1 MSEYKI
7 NGLGQ
12 LGPSLSSPLPP
23 LPGQLSYPH
32 VFPVWGREWAH
43 GGLQAGVPILLLII
57 ATRQLGCEG
66 WWLWQKR
73 CSQRDSIPR
82 RRKPELQLPTPNPW
96 LVLNEQTKW
105 ISACL
110 ALVNKL
116 KRREA
121 QDDQTR
127 DANKDI
133 CQNPTLGEGCP
144 VDQPTASQLPT
155 NTWLLIVGLLLLLKT
170 IMWPL
175 TLDYVTRASR

>member
-1 MSEYKI
+1 MGWASWDPPCIVSCPLCLVSCLIHKSSKSGE
-7 NGLGQ
+7 GSWHSGASRQ
-12 LGPSLSSPLPP
+12 VHPSCSSL
-23 LPGQLSYPH
+23 
-32 VFPVWGREWAH
+32 
-43 GGLQAGVPILLLII
+43 LQ
-57 ATRQLGCEG
+57 QLGCEG

-73 CSQRDSIPR
+73 CSQRDYIH
-82 RRKPELQLPTPNPW
+82 RRKSDLQLPTPNPW

-105 ISACL
+105 VSACL

-133 CQNPTLGEGCP
+133 CQNPTLGEGSP

-155 NTWLLIVGLLLLLKT
+155 N
-170 IMWPL
+170 M
-175 TLDYVTRASR
+175 